1 MPLFHFRETCFT
13 FYRHSAT
20 ADRQRRQR
28 ETNRGWST
36 PPLISGG
43 GGRAGLKFA
52 DGIISRWT
60 ITARRKTFENSEFRA
75 SSFQRRR
82 HASSRNESVYQLA
95 RKYEVRKRIIR
106 VRDASSKLPPP
117 SSSGI
122 DERQH
127 HPSSY
132 GASGVTTER
141 GKNILLRKG
150 GWNTTLSPLSF
161 SIIDGVERELQ
172 ENSVTYTQLVL
183 RLPRAHNSRGEAR
196 PVVHRTKVESWIR
209 TFRTESLPG

>member
-1 MPLFHFRETCFT
+1 MFHILPSLC
-13 FYRHSAT
+13 
-20 ADRQRRQR
+20 DRQPSTTKRR
-28 ETNRGWST
+28 EAKRGRST

-75 SSFQRRR
+75 SSQRRR

-127 HPSSY
+127 HPPSY

-196 PVVHRTKVESWIR
+196 PVVHRTKVES
-209 TFRTESLPG
+209 